1 MKFKLTL
8 KSFSFLVSFAFLSV
22 SAFGQ
27 QMTPPQQPVQ
37 DDFSDSEIETFV
49 QINKEIMPVQ
59 EKVQQNMV
67 KTIQENGMEV
77 PRFQELAQAQSAGSL
92 KEVTEDLEEIEKF
105 NKIGQEVMKLQQ
117 NMQGEVQGII
127 EKSNMPAEKFDAIY
141 MAYNTSPKVKEKVDK
156 LLQQDQ

>member
-59 EKVQQNMV
+59 EKVQ
-67 KTIQENGMEV
+67 
-77 PRFQELAQAQSAGSL
+77 
-92 KEVTEDLEEIEKF
+92 
-105 NKIGQEVMKLQQ
+105 
-117 NMQGEVQGII
+117 
-127 EKSNMPAEKFDAIY
+127 
-141 MAYNTSPKVKEKVDK
+141 
-156 LLQQDQ
+156 